1 MISLSTVLCHT
12 GLNNATVLWTDEVS
26 NNENS
31 FSGQI
36 PDGTFNEP
44 PFTVIEYCCRTDGY
58 ATNAIILPTESP
70 FVLLKS
76 NTHLC
81 QKVKGM
87 QVTSEYFRWDND
99 DMLGMLSQVSGAVNE
114 ERSDRGDIKI
124 HYCYYH

>member
-1 MISLSTVLCHT
+1 MISLTTVLCHT
-12 GLNNATVLWTDEVS
+12 GLNKATVLWADEL
-26 NNENS
+26 NDNENS

-44 PFTVIEYCCRTDGY
+44 PFTVIEYCFRTDGY
-58 ATNAIILPTESP
+58 ATNAIILPSESP

-87 QVTSEYFRWDND
+87 QCLMF
-99 DMLGMLSQVSGAVNE
+99 GMISQVSGAVNA
-114 ERSDRGDIKI
+114 ERSDRGDIKT